1 MDFLLLDHSRQ
12 IGFDHRPFH
21 FQRLNIRFF
30 FDGLNGSR
38 FFEFYPRLEKRL
50 CQPRAEAGIGS
61 LPFQRFD
68 LPRAERLQLVRRIHP
83 GKIIRFRQRKDV
95 SAGARHA
102 LHFADGL
109 QWFIHPQ
116 QKIMAKDK
124 IERSV

>member
-1 MDFLLLDHSRQ
+1 MRNPPPRKIRRHSQNALAAFPRLRIQQSHFLDFLLLDHPRQ

-61 LPFQRFD
+61 LRLQRFD
-68 LPRAERLQLVRRIHP
+68 LPRAERL
-83 GKIIRFRQRKDV
+83 
-95 SAGARHA
+95 
-102 LHFADGL
+102 
-109 QWFIHPQ
+109 
-116 QKIMAKDK
+116 
-124 IERSV
+124 